1 MPNQKKFEFRTNE
14 NYFLNWLYIK
24 NNNSNHFYQHLTQ
37 KLTNQIIKKLL
48 FSNRKFLLFFIENK
62 ICFKIKLILHYEL
75 FS

>member
-24 NNNSNHFYQHLTQ
+24 NNNSNNFYQHLTQ
-37 KLTNQIIKKLL
+37 NLTNQTKKKLL

-62 ICFKIKLILHYEL
+62 ICFKIKLFLHYEL

>member
-1 MPNQKKFEFRTNE
+1 MPHQKKFEFRTNE
-14 NYFLNWLYIK
+14 NYFLSWFYNK
-24 NNNSNHFYQHLTQ
+24 NNNSNNFYQHLTQ
-37 KLTNQIIKKLL
+37 ILTNQTKKKLL

>member
-14 NYFLNWLYIK
+14 NYNLGWFYNK
-24 NNNSNHFYQHLTQ
+24 NINSNNFYQHLTQ
-37 KLTNQIIKKLL
+37 NLTNQTKKKLL
-48 FSNRKFLLFFIENK
+48 FSNRNFLLFFIENK